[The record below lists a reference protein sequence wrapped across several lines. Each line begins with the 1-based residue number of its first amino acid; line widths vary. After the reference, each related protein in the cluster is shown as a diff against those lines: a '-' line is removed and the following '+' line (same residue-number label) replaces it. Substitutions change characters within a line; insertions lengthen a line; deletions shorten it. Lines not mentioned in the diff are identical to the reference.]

1 MTEKLYLQD
10 AYAATF
16 SAHIVERVLM
26 PAGRLAVVLDH
37 TAFYPGTSGLPADR
51 GWLNRAPVIDIIVRE
66 DDEILH
72 VLSEEIWEDQVH
84 AQIKWPRRLDAMRQH
99 TAGHLLAHAL
109 TQVSGAA
116 TLGITVT
123 EQAAW
128 LELGRPDVSPAQVE
142 QAESAANEIVLSNR
156 AVRIASVDAAQAG
169 KIGLAVPAGA
179 VWPLQVVSV
188 EGTGVTACQGVH
200 VAQTGEMGL
209 VKVLGCEARGE
220 RLRVQFACG
229 SRALAEFRQAE
240 QTLALVAAN
249 LGVAAANVAPVV
261 TRLTSEWSAARTEL
275 ETLRSQIVGFE
286 AEALVASAE
295 AANGVRVIRRV
306 YHERDVAEVR
316 QLASLVVAQPGLVA
330 LLGTA
335 GSRAQLVFARS
346 ADVGQDMTVIVRAAV
361 RMLNA
366 QGGGQPA
373 LAESLPVRA
382 DEARVEAAI
391 AKAAKLLTARR

>member
-10 AYAATF
+10 AYATTF

-26 PAGRLAVVLDH
+26 PDGRLAVVLDH
-37 TAFYPGTSGLPADR
+37 TAFYPGTGGLPADR

>member
-1 MTEKLYLQD
+1 MTERLYLQD
-10 AYAATF
+10 AYATTF

-37 TAFYPGTSGLPADR
+37 TAFYPGTGGLPADQ

-66 DDEILH
+66 DGEILH
-72 VLSEEIWEDQVH
+72 VLSEEIWEDQVQ

-128 LELGRPDVSPAQVE
+128 LELGRPDVSSAQVE
-142 QAESAANEIVLSNR
+142 QAESAANEIVWGNR

-179 VWPLQVVSV
+179 EWPLQVVSV
-188 EGTGVTACQGVH
+188 EGTGVMACQGVH

-240 QTLALVAAN
+240 QTLALVATN

-275 ETLRSQIVGFE
+275 ETLRSQVIGFE

-306 YHERDVAEVR
+306 YPERDVVEVR

-346 ADVGQDMTVIVRAAV
+346 ADVSHDMTVIVRAAV
-361 RMLNA
+361 RLLNA

-391 AKAAKLLTARR
+391 AKAAKLLTAQR

>member
-1 MTEKLYLQD
+1 MTQRLYLQD
-10 AYAATF
+10 AYATTF

-26 PAGRLAVVLDH
+26 QDGGLAVVLDH
-37 TAFYPGTSGLPADR
+37 TAFYPGTGELPADQ
-51 GWLNRAPVIDIIVRE
+51 GWLNRAPVIDVIVRE
-66 DDEILH
+66 DGKILH
-72 VLSEEIWEDQVH
+72 VLSEEIWEDQVQ

-116 TLGITVT
+116 TLGMTVT

-142 QAESAANEIVLSNR
+142 QAESAANEIVLGNR

-179 VWPLQVVSV
+179 TWPLQVVSV
-188 EGTGVTACQGVH
+188 EGTGVTACQGIH
-200 VAQTGEMGL
+200 VALTGEIGL
-209 VKVLGCEARGE
+209 VKVLGCEPRGE
-220 RLRVQFACG
+220 RLRIQFACG

-240 QTLALVAAN
+240 QTLSLVAAS
-249 LGVAAANVAPVV
+249 LGVSAANVAPVV
-261 TRLTSEWSAARTEL
+261 TRMTSEWSAARTEL
-275 ETLRSQIVGFE
+275 ETLRSRTVGFE
-286 AEALVASAE
+286 AEALAACAE
-295 AANGVRVIRRV
+295 RANRLRVVQRV
-306 YHERDVAEVR
+306 YNERDVAEVR
-316 QLASLVVAQPGLVA
+316 QLASLVVARPGLVA

-346 ADVGQDMTVIVRAAV
+346 ADVSQDMTVIVQAAV

-366 QGGGQPA
+366 SGGGQPA
-373 LAESLPVRA
+373 LAESLPVHA
-382 DEARVEAAI
+382 DVARMEAAI
-391 AKAAKLLTARR
+391 AKAAKLLATRR

>member
-1 MTEKLYLQD
+1 MTERLYLQD
-10 AYAATF
+10 AYATTF

-26 PAGRLAVVLDH
+26 PDGRLAVVLDH
-37 TAFYPGTSGLPADR
+37 TAFYPGTDGLLADR
-51 GWLNRAPVIDIIVRE
+51 GWLNRAPVIDVIVRE
-66 DDEILH
+66 DGEILH
-72 VLSEEIWEDQVH
+72 VLSEEIWEDQVQ

-128 LELGRPDVSPAQVE
+128 LELGRPDVSSAQVE
-142 QAESAANEIVLSNR
+142 QAESAANEIVWSNR

-169 KIGLAVPAGA
+169 KIGLAVPLGA
-179 VWPLQVVSV
+179 AWPLQVVSV

-220 RLRVQFACG
+220 RLRVQFVCG

-275 ETLRSQIVGFE
+275 ETLRSQVIGFE

-306 YHERDVAEVR
+306 YPERDVVEVR

-346 ADVGQDMTVIVRAAV
+346 ADVSHDMTVIVRAAV
-361 RMLNA
+361 RLLNA

-391 AKAAKLLTARR
+391 AKAAKLLTAQR

>member
-1 MTEKLYLQD
+1 MTERLYLQD
-10 AYAATF
+10 AYATTF

-26 PAGRLAVVLDH
+26 PAGRLAVVLDR
-37 TAFYPGTSGLPADR
+37 TAFYPGTGGLPADR
-51 GWLNRAPVIDIIVRE
+51 GWLNRAPVIDILVRE
-66 DDEILH
+66 DGEILH
-72 VLSEEIWEDQVH
+72 VLSEEIWEDQIQ
-84 AQIKWPRRLDAMRQH
+84 ARIEWPRRLGAMRQH

-109 TQVSGAA
+109 AQASGAA
-116 TLGITVT
+116 ASGTAVT
-123 EQAAW
+123 EQGAW
-128 LELGRPDVSPAQVE
+128 LELGRPDVSSAQVE
-142 QAESAANEIVLSNR
+142 QAESAANEIVWGNR

-179 VWPLQVVSV
+179 AWPLQVVSV

-200 VAQTGEMGL
+200 VARTGEMGL
-209 VKVLGCEARGE
+209 IKVLGCEVRGE

-229 SRALAEFRQAE
+229 ARALAEFRQAE

-249 LGVAAANVAPVV
+249 LGVATANVAPVV
-261 TRLTSEWSAARTEL
+261 TRLTSEWNAARAEL
-275 ETLRSQIVGFE
+275 ETLRGQVVGFE
-286 AEALVASAE
+286 AEALAASAE
-295 AANGVRVIRRV
+295 AANGARVVRRV
-306 YHERDVAEVR
+306 YPERDVAEVR
-316 QLASLVVAQPGLVA
+316 QLARVVVAQPGLVA

-346 ADVGQDMTVIVRAAV
+346 ADVSHDMTVIVRAAA
-361 RMLNA
+361 RMLNT

-391 AKAAKLLTARR
+391 AKAAKLLPAQR